1 MNCCCARFL
10 LRMLRAGIVQVS
22 GRLDDDSS
30 PKRQRQASG
39 KRQGTKSRDVG
50 HPTLQQLL
58 WGIRRVDAGR
68 ERGEEAFCWAV
79 EM

>member
-1 MNCCCARFL
+1 L
-10 LRMLRAGIVQVS
+10 LHLLTAAFVQVF

-30 PKRQRQASG
+30 PERQRQASE

-58 WGIRRVDAGR
+58 WGIRRVDADR
-68 ERGEEAFCWAV
+68 ERGEEAFRWAIV
-79 EM
+79 M